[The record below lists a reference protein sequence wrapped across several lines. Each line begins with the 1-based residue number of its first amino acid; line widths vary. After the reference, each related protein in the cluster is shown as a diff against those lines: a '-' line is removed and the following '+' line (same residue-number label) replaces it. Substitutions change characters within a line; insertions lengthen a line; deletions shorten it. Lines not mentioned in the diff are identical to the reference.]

1 MEYSL
6 TQFSAHVQN
15 TWQSLNPYFNGILSD
30 RPHTAK
36 NIMTTCL
43 NPYFNGILSDATSVS
58 ANAQVYKS

>member
-1 MEYSL
+1 MTEIC
-6 TQFSAHVQN
+6 
-15 TWQSLNPYFNGILSD
+15 LNPYFNGILSD